1 MRFLGDRSEV
11 LQISLAAKP
20 HRAADQKS
28 FVSVRHPG
36 LTKFPSRLLANAAKN
51 NFQRGREIAG
61 RGHLH
66 RDRLQQ
72 TELLFARWVSALSL
86 FDRLFV
92 DSISIAHFIGCIAR
106 APRTALR
113 N

>member
-20 HRAADQKS
+20 HRAADEKS

-36 LTKFPSRLLANAAKN
+36 LTKFPSRLLANATKN

-66 RDRLQQ
+66 RDCLEQA
-72 TELLFARWVSALSL
+72 ELLVTRWISGFLMFARFL
-86 FDRLFV
+86 V
-92 DSISIAHFIGCIAR
+92 DFILLAHFIECMAS